1 MRTTS
6 LEGVVHA
13 LELAGIKCLTIS
25 QIKGIGEEVW
35 LNTPYAVLDK
45 VEIIVPDEKTDA
57 VVNAILG
64 SAREGG

>member
-13 LELAGIKCLTIS
+13 LELAGIKSLTIS
-25 QIKGIGEEVW
+25 QINGIGEEVW
-35 LNTPYAVLDK
+35 LNTPY
-45 VEIIVPDEKTDA
+45 EKTDA

-64 SAREGG
+64 NAREGG